1 MRAIALQ
8 EQFGLEHLALV
19 ERPTPEPGPGQVRV
33 DVKAASINFRD
44 LMMVRGLYNPRQPLP
59 LIPGSDG
66 AGVVSAVGEGV
77 TRVRVGERVAG
88 IFAQRWLAGPAPA
101 DVQNSTLGG
110 PLDGMLAEQV
120 VLDAEG
126 VVPIPPELDFEQA
139 ACLPCA
145 AVTAWHAVVEHG
157 RLAPGA
163 RVLLQ
168 GTGGVSLFALAFA
181 SAAGAE
187 VILTSSS
194 DEKLAQARELGAAH
208 TINYRQQPA
217 WGKAVA
223 ELTGGQGV
231 DHVVEVGGAGTL
243 GQSLQAVAPGGR
255 ISVIGVLSGVKTE
268 LELTRV
274 LMRGVQLQG
283 IFVGSRVMFE
293 AMNRAITLHRIR
305 PVIDRVFPLAEARAA
320 LEHMAAGAHV
330 GKIVLRVAD

>member
-8 EQFGLEHLALV
+8 AQFGLEHLALV

-77 TRVRVGERVAG
+77 SRVRVGDRVAG

-101 DVQNSTLGG
+101 DVQASTLGG

-126 VVPIPPELDFEQA
+126 VVPIPDGLDFEQA

-145 AVTAWHAVVEHG
+145 AVTAWHAIVEHA

-181 SAAGAE
+181 RAAGAE
-187 VILTSSS
+187 VTLISSS
-194 DEKLAQARELGAAH
+194 DEKLARARELGATH
-208 TINYRQQPA
+208 TLNYRQQPD
-217 WGKAVA
+217 WGRAVA
-223 ELTGGQGV
+223 GLTDGQGV

-283 IFVGSRVMFE
+283 IFVGSRAMFE
-293 AMNRAITLHRIR
+293 AMNRAIALHRIR
-305 PVIDRVFPLAEARAA
+305 PVIDRVFPLAQTRAA
-320 LEHMAAGAHV
+320 LEHMAAGAHF

>member
-8 EQFGLEHLALV
+8 EQFGLAHLALV

-101 DVQNSTLGG
+101 DVQGSTLGG

-126 VVPIPPELDFEQA
+126 VVPIPDGLDFEQA
-139 ACLPCA
+139 ASLPCA

-157 RLAPGA
+157 RPVPGS

-181 SAAGAE
+181 RAAGAE

-194 DEKLAQARELGAAH
+194 DEKLARARELGAAH

-231 DHVVEVGGAGTL
+231 DHVVEVGGADTL

-283 IFVGSRVMFE
+283 IFVGSRAMFE
-293 AMNRAITLHRIR
+293 AMNRAIVLHRIR
-305 PVIDRVFPLAEARAA
+305 PVIDRVFPLAETRAA
-320 LEHMAAGAHV
+320 LERMAAGAHF